1 MTLNPQ
7 FSFQP
12 TILESLA
19 SGAAGSHFYHSVGD
33 EEEGQ
38 DLIPQEEKSPEL
50 SGGTSRPVTR
60 MNKKATTP
68 QLGRKAASHA
78 AAALRPKSAGSPIL
92 QKRALPMPATASGKN
107 WTCIVTLKGQIT
119 ASTFRRSQVMKY
131 FIRGM

>member
-50 SGGTSRPVTR
+50 SGGSRPMAR
-60 MNKKATTP
+60 LNKKATTP
-68 QLGRKAASHA
+68 QLGRKAAT
-78 AAALRPKSAGSPIL
+78 ALRPKSAGSPIL
-92 QKRALPMPATASGKN
+92 QKRALPMPATASGKY
-107 WTCIVTLKGQIT
+107 WTCIVTLNIHIT
-119 ASTFRRSQVMKY
+119 ASNLGGRKR
-131 FIRGM
+131 

>member
-1 MTLNPQ
+1 MTYSNLRVCFFEDLTPN
-7 FSFQP
+7 FRFQP

-33 EEEGQ
+33 EEEGE
-38 DLIPQEEKSPEL
+38 DLIPKEEKSPEL
-50 SGGTSRPVTR
+50 SGSRPMTR
-60 MNKKATTP
+60 LNKKAATP

-107 WTCIVTLKGQIT
+107 
-119 ASTFRRSQVMKY
+119 
-131 FIRGM
+131 